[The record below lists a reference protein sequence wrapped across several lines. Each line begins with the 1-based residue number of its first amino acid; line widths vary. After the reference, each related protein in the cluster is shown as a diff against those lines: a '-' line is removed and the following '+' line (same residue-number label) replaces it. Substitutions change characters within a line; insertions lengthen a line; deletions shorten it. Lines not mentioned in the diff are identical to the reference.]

1 MKLKVKDVNIA
12 TGGPLVAILNEKDA
26 MKIDIHYL
34 DRIKIKKGKKIE
46 TVVTSI
52 TTSPKIVPEGSI
64 GVYEEVITSLKLK
77 NNDKVGIQLARKPL
91 SIEFIKKKLDGH
103 SLTKKEIDQI
113 VWDIVNNKLS
123 TSELT
128 FFVAACYTNLMSI
141 HETLMLTKAMASHG
155 DILKLDKYPVIDKHS
170 IGGIPGNRT
179 TMVLVPIIAA
189 AGLTIPK
196 TSSRSITSPA
206 GTSDAM
212 EVLAKVAF
220 PIKKMKQIIEKTNGC
235 IVWGGSLNLAP
246 ADDKIINVERTLEID
261 AESQL
266 LASIMAKKYSVSS
279 THILIDIPIGEG
291 TKLRTKAEALK
302 LKKNFKEI
310 GKKLR
315 KHVKVIIT
323 DGSQPIGNGIGPA
336 LEARDVLWLLKRD
349 KRRPIDLENKCIM
362 MICEIFRMLRIKDC
376 KSKAMEILNSGLA
389 YKKMKEIIKA
399 QQGNIFEPEKIKI
412 GKFKHDVKANKNG
425 IIAAI
430 SNRTISRIARIAGAP
445 SNKGSGIYLYKHV
458 GDIVERNDKLFTIY
472 SESKQ
477 KLDFAREALRNA
489 KGFTIK

>member
-1 MKLKVKDVNIA
+1 
-12 TGGPLVAILNEKDA
+12 
-26 MKIDIHYL
+26 
-34 DRIKIKKGKKIE
+34 
-46 TVVTSI
+46 
-52 TTSPKIVPEGSI
+52 
-64 GVYEEVITSLKLK
+64 
-77 NNDKVGIQLARKPL
+77 
-91 SIEFIKKKLDGH
+91 
-103 SLTKKEIDQI
+103 
-113 VWDIVNNKLS
+113 
-123 TSELT
+123 
-128 FFVAACYTNLMSI
+128 
-141 HETLMLTKAMASHG
+141 MLTKAMASHG

-246 ADDKIINVERTLEID
+246 ADDKIINVERTLEIY

-291 TKLRTKAEALK
+291 TKVRTKAEALK

-349 KRRPIDLENKCIM
+349 KRRPIDLEKKCVM
-362 MICEIFRMLRIKDC
+362 MICEIFRMVGIKDC